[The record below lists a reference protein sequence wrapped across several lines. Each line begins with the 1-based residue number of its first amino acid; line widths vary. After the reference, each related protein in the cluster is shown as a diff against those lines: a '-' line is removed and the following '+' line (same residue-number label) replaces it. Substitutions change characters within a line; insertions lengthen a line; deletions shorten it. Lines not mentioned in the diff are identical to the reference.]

1 MTSQTAQQFEAA
13 VRLYAAAPNAET
25 LLNLNRHALP
35 LMTAA
40 SREPTW
46 KSVDSPNAFTE
57 PFSRIRVVA
66 DRRLDENEFLRLAG
80 CLAYAL
86 RASLAGCD
94 MGQPEV
100 SYAVAKG
107 GATFTVVEADY
118 DGDSSVRTE
127 PDPAKAF
134 ALACLYIFQG
144 TPLRKTSRVG
154 PCGSRL
160 VDGIA
165 PCNITIYVR

>member
-1 MTSQTAQQFEAA
+1 MTNQTPQQFESA

-35 LMTAA
+35 LMTAL
-40 SREPTW
+40 REPAW
-46 KSVDSPNAFTE
+46 KPVDSPDAFTE
-57 PFSRIRVVA
+57 SFSRIRVVA
-66 DRRLDENEFLRLAG
+66 DRRLDVDESLRLAG

-86 RASLAGCD
+86 RASLAGDD

-100 SYAVAKG
+100 SYAVAEG

-118 DGDSSVRTE
+118 DGDSSIRTE
-127 PDPAKAF
+127 PDPAEAF
-134 ALACLYIFQG
+134 ALARLYIFQG
-144 TPLRKTSRVG
+144 TPLRKTNRVA
-154 PCGSRL
+154 PCGTRL
-160 VDGIA
+160 VEGVA

>member
-1 MTSQTAQQFEAA
+1 MTSQIALQFEYA
-13 VRLYAAAPNAET
+13 VRMYAAAPNAET

-40 SREPTW
+40 SREPAW

-57 PFSRIRVVA
+57 PYSHIRIVA
-66 DRRLDENEFLRLAG
+66 DRRLDVDEPLRLAG

-86 RASLAGCD
+86 KASLAGEY

-100 SYAVAKG
+100 SYAVAES
-107 GATFTVVEADY
+107 GATFTVVEAYY
-118 DGDSSVRTE
+118 DSDSSIRTK

-144 TPLRKTSRVG
+144 TPLRKTSRVA
-154 PCGSRL
+154 PCGTRL
-160 VDGIA
+160 VKGIA
-165 PCNITIYVR
+165 PCNITVYVR